1 MTKIAIGIIGFGV
14 IGQRWAAAFAHA
26 GHPVRVFDP
35 AGNADSYQRD
45 ILPSLLNDLDML
57 KGEQSTL
64 GTIELFPT
72 IAEALSGVNFVQEN
86 GPEKIDLKRKL
97 LVEIENYIGEDII
110 IASSSSALLVSDMQ
124 SDCRKPNRIVLG
136 HPFNPVHL
144 MPLVEVVGG
153 KTTSP
158 ESLTKA
164 KNIYEEIGKK
174 VVILNQEVTGHLAL
188 RLMGAMWREAI
199 ALVREGVTS
208 VEDVDRAFM
217 YGPGPKWTLQGSF
230 ISNGLNANNIEDFL
244 VKYGPTYQAIWD
256 TLLDAKLDK
265 ETIKIVA
272 SSTDQAV
279 KSRSSDE
286 LREQRDAGL
295 IDILKTVSDR
305 GAL

>member
-1 MTKIAIGIIGFGV
+1 MVKITIGIVGFGV

-35 AGNADSYQRD
+35 AGNAEIYQRD
-45 ILPSLLNDLDML
+45 VLPSLLKDLDML
-57 KGEQSTL
+57 KGEQSRP

-72 IAEALSGVNFVQEN
+72 IAEALSDVDFVQEN
-86 GPEKIDLKRKL
+86 GPEKIDLKCKL
-97 LVEIENYIGEDII
+97 LAEIESHIGEDII

-124 SDCRKPNRIVLG
+124 VDCRKPDRIILG

-153 KTTSP
+153 KATTP
-158 ESLTKA
+158 KSLTKA
-164 KNIYEEIGKK
+164 KKIYEEIGKK
-174 VVILNQEVTGHLAL
+174 VVILNREVTGHLAL

-199 ALVREGVTS
+199 ALVRDGVAS

-230 ISNGLNANNIEDFL
+230 ISNGLNANDIEDFL

-256 TLLDAKLDK
+256 TLLDAKLDTD
-265 ETIKIVA
+265 TIRIIA
-272 SSTDQAV
+272 SSTDEAV
-279 KSRSSDE
+279 KSRSSSE

>member
-1 MTKIAIGIIGFGV
+1 MAKITIGIIGFGV
-14 IGQRWAAAFAHA
+14 IGQRWAATFAHA
-26 GHPVRVFDP
+26 GHSVRVFDP
-35 AGNADSYQRD
+35 AGNADIYQRD
-45 ILPSLLNDLDML
+45 VVPFLLHDLDRL
-57 KGEQSTL
+57 KGEQSKP
-64 GTIELFPT
+64 GTIELFST
-72 IAEALSGVNFVQEN
+72 IAEALSGVDFVQEN

-97 LVEIENYIGEDII
+97 LAEIENHIGEDII

-124 SDCRKPNRIVLG
+124 VDCRKPDRIILG

-153 KTTSP
+153 IATSP
-158 ESLTKA
+158 ANLNKA
-164 KNIYEEIGKK
+164 KIIYEEIGKK
-174 VVILNQEVTGHLAL
+174 VVILNREVTGHLAL

-199 ALVREGVTS
+199 ALVRDGVAS

-230 ISNGLNANNIEDFL
+230 ISNGLNANDIEDFL

-265 ETIKIVA
+265 DTIKIVA
-272 SSTDQAV
+272 SSTDEAV

-295 IDILKTVSDR
+295 IDILKTVSAR